1 MGRIGRTGRMV
12 TRNESRAM
20 FHLPVMRLTMLAIVV
35 AVATIA
41 CGSSTSPM
49 APTTNGALHADLTD
63 PRGDAVPPAGVTNP
77 ADLIGGTVDVSDGAL
92 TIVLRFAPGT
102 LDGQTTRVAVD
113 LDTDQ
118 NASTGN
124 VSVGMGIDYSLDVF
138 PRTNQTKVTQATPA
152 TCVSGGTCFTEIGA
166 GTLTVG
172 TDTLTATVP
181 LSMLGGASGRMN
193 VRINAYYFQS
203 GPPTAVGD
211 WMPDNSLAAAHV
223 P

>member
-1 MGRIGRTGRMV
+1 
-12 TRNESRAM
+12 
-20 FHLPVMRLTMLAIVV
+20 MRLTMLAV
-35 AVATIA
+35 AAATAAVA
-41 CGSSTSPM
+41 CGSSST
-49 APTTNGALHADLTD
+49 APTTSGALHADLTD
-63 PRGDAVPPAGVTNP
+63 PKGDAVGPAGVTNP
-77 ADLIGGTVDVSDGAL
+77 ADLVGGTVDVNGGAL

-102 LDGQTTRVAVD
+102 LDGQTTRVAID

-124 VSVGMGIDYSLDVF
+124 ASVGMGIDYSLDVF
-138 PRTNQTKVTQATPA
+138 ARTNQTKVTQATPA
-152 TCVSGGTCFTEIGA
+152 TCASGGSCFTEIGA

-193 VRINAYYFQS
+193 LRINAYYFQS

>member
-1 MGRIGRTGRMV
+1 
-12 TRNESRAM
+12 
-20 FHLPVMRLTMLAIVV
+20 MRLTMIAIVLAT
-35 AVATIA
+35 AVG
-41 CGSSTSPM
+41 CGSSSSSTSPG
-49 APTTNGALHADLTD
+49 APTTSGVLHTDLTD

-77 ADLIGGTVDVSDGAL
+77 ADLSGGTVDVDVNAGVV

-102 LDGQTTRVAVD
+102 LDGQTTRVAID

-118 NASTGN
+118 NAATGIA
-124 VSVGMGIDYSLDVF
+124 SVGLGIDYTLDVF
-138 PRTNQTKVTQATPA
+138 PRTNQTRVAQAAPA
-152 TCVSGGTCFTEIGA
+152 TCGSGGTCFTDIGA

-193 VRINAYYFQS
+193 LRVNAYYFQS

-211 WMPDNSLAAAHV
+211 WMPDASLAAAHV